1 MHRADPYAT
10 RPSPHRRG
18 DRPAPPP
25 PRGGPASSLL
35 QPPPHL
41 GPAPLTPR
49 RTRVTIRETPRPA
62 PRRPGAWIGN
72 YRIHPLD
79 VISIVLGIAIL
90 LAIVWPK

>member
-1 MHRADPYAT
+1 VHRADPYAT
-10 RPSPHRRG
+10 RPSPRRRG
-18 DRPAPPP
+18 PPRPLP

-49 RTRVTIRETPRPA
+49 RTRVTIRENPRPA

-79 VISIVLGIAIL
+79 VISIALGIAIL
-90 LAIVWPK
+90 LAIFWPK